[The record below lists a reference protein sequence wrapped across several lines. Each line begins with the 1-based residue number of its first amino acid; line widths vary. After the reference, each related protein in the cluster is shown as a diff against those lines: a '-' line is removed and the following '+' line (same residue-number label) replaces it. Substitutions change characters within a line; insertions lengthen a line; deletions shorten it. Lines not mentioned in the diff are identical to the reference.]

1 MMVFPV
7 KAKKT
12 ALTIGH
18 ALEYEVVERTYMRQS
33 SKSVSYSFESVSLK
47 DTSCVASAVSKISAS
62 KSCCRDVHLASDKA
76 NFFST

>member
-1 MMVFPV
+1 MVFPV

-18 ALEYEVVERTYMRQS
+18 ALEYEVLERYVRQS

-62 KSCCRDVHLASDKA
+62 KSCCRDVHLAPDKA